1 MAEPVLPSP
10 SLSDIP
16 LQIISWIFSAI
27 LGLSV
32 AVAIAILL
40 LPPGVFLAISN
51 YLQILTALAGTL
63 LFLFVYY
70 RYGKQECLLY
80 AAGAFGLWGASNIA
94 WYVNIILGRRNEVFP
109 GLIDI
114 GMIAAI
120 FLLSIAY
127 QHAFPRKKVAGKILL
142 SIFAVTIIVP
152 VSIIII
158 NGINLQTAMTFL
170 YFFACGSLLMTGLI
184 HSLGEYPF
192 ILIGTLLFAIA
203 FMIYPVRETFF
214 LANPYLNLIG
224 VMVFAGFSLIVL
236 DIIPV
241 SRKTVAS

>member
-1 MAEPVLPSP
+1 MTKSVVPTTSSQDTL
-10 SLSDIP
+10 LR
-16 LQIISWIFSAI
+16 IITGIFYAI
-27 LGLSV
+27 LGISIVL
-32 AVAIAILL
+32 ALAI
-40 LPPGVFLAISN
+40 VFLSSGAFLAVSN
-51 YLQILTALAGTL
+51 YLQIITAIAGAL
-63 LFLFVYY
+63 VFMYLYY
-70 RYGKQECLLY
+70 RYGLQDYLLY

-94 WYVNIILGRRNEVFP
+94 WYVNIILGLRNEVFP

-114 GMIAAI
+114 GMIASI

-142 SIFAVTIIVP
+142 SILAVTIVVP
-152 VSIIII
+152 VAIIITH
-158 NGINLQTAMTFL
+158 GFTLQTAMTFL
-170 YFFACGSLLMTGLI
+170 YFFACGSLLIIGLI

-192 ILIGTLLFAIA
+192 ILTGTFLFAVA

-236 DIIPV
+236 GFVSV
-241 SRKTVAS
+241 SRKTVTS